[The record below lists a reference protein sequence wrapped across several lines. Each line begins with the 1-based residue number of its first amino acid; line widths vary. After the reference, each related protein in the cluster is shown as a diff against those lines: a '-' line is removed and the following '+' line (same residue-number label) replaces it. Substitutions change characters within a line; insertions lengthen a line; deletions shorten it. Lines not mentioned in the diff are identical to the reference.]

1 MQPLTLRAFDRA
13 QKRILIINGY
23 ELTKDNQVRLFGT
36 HYDRIYKPLDVLI
49 LRSTGIKDAHGEEIF
64 ETDVVVIH
72 DQQQQIIGTVA
83 FKHGAFILEC
93 KSKIITDWPPS
104 TFLKRL
110 DNFLVNPLALDAVM
124 N

>member
-23 ELTKDNQVRLFGT
+23 EFTKEGMVRLFGT

-49 LRSTGIKDAHGEEIF
+49 LRSTGIKDAAGEELF
-64 ETDVVVIH
+64 ETDVVYNQKEDCV
-72 DQQQQIIGTVA
+72 GTIA
-83 FKHGAFILEC
+83 FKSGAFILEG

-110 DNFLVNPLALDAVM
+110 DNFLMNPLALEAQVH
-124 N
+124 